1 MAILQVNFLSQT
13 LKWIAP
19 IQKDTDVI
27 EVLKFLF

>member
-1 MAILQVNFLSQT
+1 MAILQAHFLSQM
-13 LKWIAP
+13 LKWTAP